1 MLELKKAVSLESLR
15 LPFRAA
21 LEAAAG
27 IGAQAVEINARTML
41 RPQEL
46 SRTGVRQ
53 IRKWLDDFRLK
64 VAAISY
70 PTRRSLGD
78 PNDLDRRLDGIR
90 AAMAMANDLG
100 CRVVSNQMGRI
111 PDEDDQRGTL
121 VAALSDLSSHS
132 LKIGAWL
139 AVRTGPDA
147 GPRLEE
153 LLKQLPHEA
162 VGVDF
167 DPAELILYG
176 HSPTEAMQALA
187 ARVTHFRARDGVR
200 DLSLGRGVEVQL
212 GRGTVDFPHL
222 LALLEEQGYQGFL
235 TVERRETSGNAL
247 GECAQALEFLGNL
260 FA

>member
-90 AAMAMANDLG
+90 AAMGMANDLG
-100 CRVVSNQMGRI
+100 
-111 PDEDDQRGTL
+111 
-121 VAALSDLSSHS
+121 
-132 LKIGAWL
+132 
-139 AVRTGPDA
+139 
-147 GPRLEE
+147 
-153 LLKQLPHEA
+153 
-162 VGVDF
+162 
-167 DPAELILYG
+167 
-176 HSPTEAMQALA
+176 
-187 ARVTHFRARDGVR
+187 
-200 DLSLGRGVEVQL
+200 
-212 GRGTVDFPHL
+212 
-222 LALLEEQGYQGFL
+222 
-235 TVERRETSGNAL
+235 
-247 GECAQALEFLGNL
+247 
-260 FA
+260 

>member
-1 MLELKKAVSLESLR
+1 MLELRKAVSLESLR

-27 IGAQAVEINARTML
+27 IGAGAVEINARTML

-53 IRKWLDDFRLK
+53 IRKWLEDFRLK

-78 PNDLDRRLDGIR
+78 PNDLDRRLDGVR
-90 AAMAMANDLG
+90 AAMDLAHDLG

-111 PDEDDQRGTL
+111 PEEDERRGTL
-121 VAALSDLSSHS
+121 VAALSDLAAHS
-132 LKIGAWL
+132 LRAGAWL
-139 AVRTGPDA
+139 AVRTGADS
-147 GPRLEE
+147 GERLEE

-176 HSPTEAMQALA
+176 HSPTEAMRALA

-200 DLSLGRGVEVQL
+200 DLALGRGVEVQL
-212 GRGTVDFPHL
+212 GRGSVDFPQL
-222 LALLEEQGYQGFL
+222 LALLEEQGYQGYL

-247 GECAQALEFLGNL
+247 AECGQALEFLDNL